1 MMIRKATIQDTE
13 ALRSLWKIV
22 FDDDDAFLDLFFKNL
37 FNPAECLMCEPEGQ
51 IVSML
56 FMLKAIRSSFQTDY
70 QMRYIYACATHP
82 NYRKQGLMGNLL
94 ETAIKYAGKND
105 FELVLVPE
113 NKYLFEYYKRF
124 GFTQT
129 TYLYKRSYPSL
140 NVSGNSHLWNVAN
153 NITTG
158 EMIEILQTLRAQFHK
173 EKDIVQWTDSH
184 LKVILEDFLLQGG
197 EFLVMKNTSPFPTG
211 YALALPNPEMV
222 EIIECVSTLSQNEM
236 IKSLR
241 NYYKNLPVT
250 FCLPNNI
257 NDDCEE
263 IPFGLFYSKR
273 LSSPYLNLA
282 LDF

>member
-1 MMIRKATIQDTE
+1 MIREASTQDME

-22 FDDDDAFLDLFFKNL
+22 FDDDNTFLDSFFKYL
-37 FNPAECLMCEPEGQ
+37 FNPAECLVYESEGN

-56 FMLKAIRSSFQTDY
+56 FMLKATRSSLQIDY
-70 QMRYIYACATHP
+70 PMRYIYACATHP

-94 ETAIKYAGKND
+94 EAAIKYADKNN
-105 FELVLVPE
+105 FELALIPE
-113 NKYLFEYYKRF
+113 NEYLFEYYKRF

-129 TYLYKRSYPSL
+129 TYLYKRSYPPI
-140 NVSGNSHLWNVAN
+140 NVQKNTTLWNVAN
-153 NITTG
+153 NNITTN
-158 EMIEILQTLRAQFHK
+158 EIIEILQTSRAQFHK

-184 LKVILEDFLLQGG
+184 LKVMLEDFLFQGG

-211 YALALPNPEMV
+211 YALALPNSEMV
-222 EIIECVSTLSQNEM
+222 EIIECVSILSQNEM

-241 NYYKNLPVT
+241 NYYKNLPVA
-250 FCLPNNI
+250 FCLSNKI
-257 NDDCEE
+257 NDDGEE

-282 LDF
+282 LDL